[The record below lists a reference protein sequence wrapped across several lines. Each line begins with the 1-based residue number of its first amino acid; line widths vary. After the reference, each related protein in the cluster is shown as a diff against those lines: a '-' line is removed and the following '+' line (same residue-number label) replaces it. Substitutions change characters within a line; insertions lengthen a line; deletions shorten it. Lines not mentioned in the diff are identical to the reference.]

1 MICNKCGMQVGE
13 NNLYCT
19 NCGNK
24 LDDFII
30 DIKLAKKEKILKIL
44 GICAASLYVLSALV
58 IFIGVILCFPD
69 PATGKNISG
78 LNFNLFGM
86 CCVTL
91 FIISIILVIL
101 IIILKSKLK

>member
-1 MICNKCGMQVGE
+1 MICNKCRMQVGE
-13 NNLYCT
+13 NNLCCT

-30 DIKLAKKEKILKIL
+30 DIKLAKKKKILKIL
-44 GICAASLYVLSALV
+44 GICVASLYVLSVLV

-69 PATGKNISG
+69 PETGKNISG

-86 CCVTL
+86 CCAIL

>member
-30 DIKLAKKEKILKIL
+30 DIKLAKKKKILKIL
-44 GICAASLYVLSALV
+44 GICVVSLYVLSVLV

-86 CCVTL
+86 CCAIL

>member
-1 MICNKCGMQVGE
+1 MICNKYGMQVGE

-30 DIKLAKKEKILKIL
+30 DIKLAKKK
-44 GICAASLYVLSALV
+44 
-58 IFIGVILCFPD
+58 
-69 PATGKNISG
+69 KNIKNIRNLCSITICSICPCYIYRSNSLLSGSCNRKEYCG

-86 CCVTL
+86 CCAAL

-101 IIILKSKLK
+101 KSKLK

>member
-1 MICNKCGMQVGE
+1 MKCKICNYDNKKDSK
-13 NNLYCT
+13 YCE

-30 DIKLAKKEKILKIL
+30 DIKLTKKKKLLKIL
-44 GICAASLYVLSALV
+44 GICAASLYVLSVLV

-86 CCVTL
+86 CCATL
-91 FIISIILVIL
+91 FVISIILVIL
-101 IIILKSKLK
+101 IIILKIKSK

>member
-30 DIKLAKKEKILKIL
+30 DIKLAKKKKILKIL

-58 IFIGVILCFPD
+58 IFIGAILCFPD

>member
-30 DIKLAKKEKILKIL
+30 DIKLAKKKKRLKIL

>member
-30 DIKLAKKEKILKIL
+30 DIKLAKKKKILKIL

>member
-1 MICNKCGMQVGE
+1 MICNKYRMQVGE

-30 DIKLAKKEKILKIL
+30 DIKLAKKKKIL
-44 GICAASLYVLSALV
+44 GICVVSLYVLSVLV

-69 PATGKNISG
+69 PETGKNISG

-86 CCVTL
+86 CCAIL

>member
-1 MICNKCGMQVGE
+1 MICNKYRMQVGE

-30 DIKLAKKEKILKIL
+30 DIKLAKKKKILKIL
-44 GICAASLYVLSALV
+44 GICVVSLYVLSVLV

-69 PATGKNISG
+69 PETGKNISG

-86 CCVTL
+86 CCATL
-91 FIISIILVIL
+91 FIISIILIIL

>member
-30 DIKLAKKEKILKIL
+30 DIKLAKKK
-44 GICAASLYVLSALV
+44 
-58 IFIGVILCFPD
+58 
-69 PATGKNISG
+69 KNIKNQNYVNSYS
-78 LNFNLFGM
+78 NYIFNYG
-86 CCVTL
+86 
-91 FIISIILVIL
+91 IPQA
-101 IIILKSKLK
+101 

>member
-30 DIKLAKKEKILKIL
+30 DIKLTKKKKILKIL
-44 GICAASLYVLSALV
+44 GICAASLYVLSVLV

-78 LNFNLFGM
+78 LNFNLLGT
-86 CCVTL
+86 CCATL

>member
-30 DIKLAKKEKILKIL
+30 DIKLAKKKKILKIL
-44 GICAASLYVLSALV
+44 GICAASLYVLSVLV
-58 IFIGVILCFPD
+58 IFIGVILCFSD

-78 LNFNLFGM
+78 LNFNLFGT
-86 CCVTL
+86 CCATL

>member
-30 DIKLAKKEKILKIL
+30 DIKLEKKKKILKIL

-69 PATGKNISG
+69 PATGKNISS

-86 CCVTL
+86 CCAAL

-101 IIILKSKLK
+101 KSKLK

>member
-1 MICNKCGMQVGE
+1 MKCKICNYDNKKDSK
-13 NNLYCT
+13 YCE

-30 DIKLAKKEKILKIL
+30 DIKLAKKKKILKIL
-44 GICAASLYVLSALV
+44 GICAASLYVLSAIV

>member
-1 MICNKCGMQVGE
+1 MKCKICNYDNKKDSK
-13 NNLYCT
+13 YCE

-30 DIKLAKKEKILKIL
+30 DIKLTKKKKLLKIL
-44 GICAASLYVLSALV
+44 GICAASLYVLSVLV

-78 LNFNLFGM
+78 LSFNLFGM
-86 CCVTL
+86 CCATL

-101 IIILKSKLK
+101 IIILKIKSK

>member
-19 NCGNK
+19 NCENK

-30 DIKLAKKEKILKIL
+30 DIKLTKKKKILKIL
-44 GICAASLYVLSALV
+44 GICAVSLYVLSVLV

-78 LNFNLFGM
+78 LNFKLFGM
-86 CCVTL
+86 CCATL
-91 FIISIILVIL
+91 FIISIILVII

>member
-1 MICNKCGMQVGE
+1 MKCKICNYDNKKDSK
-13 NNLYCT
+13 YCE

>member
-1 MICNKCGMQVGE
+1 MICNKCRMQVGE

-30 DIKLAKKEKILKIL
+30 DIKLAKKKKILKIL
-44 GICAASLYVLSALV
+44 GICVVSLYVLSVLV

-69 PATGKNISG
+69 PETGKNISS

-86 CCVTL
+86 CCAIL

>member
-30 DIKLAKKEKILKIL
+30 DIKLEKKKKILKIL

-69 PATGKNISG
+69 PATGKNISS

-101 IIILKSKLK
+101 IIILKSKPK